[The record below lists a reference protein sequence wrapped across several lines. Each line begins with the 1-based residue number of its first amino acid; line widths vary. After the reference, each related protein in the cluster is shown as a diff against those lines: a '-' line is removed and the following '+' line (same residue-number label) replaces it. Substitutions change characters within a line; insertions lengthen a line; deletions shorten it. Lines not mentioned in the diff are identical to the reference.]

1 MVDFYRKQFATWQ
14 KLGAALNGSFKSNRS
29 ALEKDA
35 AAVKALGELES
46 IWQMPEPYKHLNR
59 ITPLIEQ
66 VQNVNHQLVEQHR
79 QHALERI
86 DARIEE
92 SRQRLLE
99 AHATSELQNS
109 VLLPMQKARKRAEV
123 SQSIPEIL
131 AEQQETKA
139 LQMDADK
146 KINLWI
152 DELRKARST
161 TPGSK

>member
-1 MVDFYRKQFATWQ
+1 M
-14 KLGAALNGSFKSNRS
+14 
-29 ALEKDA
+29 
-35 AAVKALGELES
+35 AVKALGELEN

-92 SRQRLLE
+92 SRQRLQE

-109 VLLPMQKARKRAEV
+109 VLLPMQKPENVPRSASQFRKFWRNSKKQWHCKRMPRRRLTSGSTSCV
-123 SQSIPEIL
+123 
-131 AEQQETKA
+131 KA
-139 LQMDADK
+139 
-146 KINLWI
+146 
-152 DELRKARST
+152 
-161 TPGSK
+161 GSPVTSSE

>member
-1 MVDFYRKQFATWQ
+1 
-14 KLGAALNGSFKSNRS
+14 
-29 ALEKDA
+29 
-35 AAVKALGELES
+35 
-46 IWQMPEPYKHLNR
+46 MPEPYKHLNR

-152 DELRKARST
+152 DELCKSKKHNSGQQMKLNALPTQNRLMLWWKNPLSNRYRKNASGECRQ
-161 TPGSK
+161 

>member
-1 MVDFYRKQFATWQ
+1 M
-14 KLGAALNGSFKSNRS
+14 
-29 ALEKDA
+29 
-35 AAVKALGELES
+35 AVKALGELEN

-92 SRQRLLE
+92 SRQRLQE

-109 VLLPMQKARKRAEV
+109 VLLPMQKPESALRSVIRFRKFWRNSKRRKRY
-123 SQSIPEIL
+123 
-131 AEQQETKA
+131 KR
-139 LQMDADK
+139 M
-146 KINLWI
+146 
-152 DELRKARST
+152 LRRRLTSGLTSCVKARSPAT
-161 TPGSK
+161 SSE

>member
-1 MVDFYRKQFATWQ
+1 
-14 KLGAALNGSFKSNRS
+14 
-29 ALEKDA
+29 
-35 AAVKALGELES
+35 
-46 IWQMPEPYKHLNR
+46 MPEPYKHLNR

-109 VLLPMQKARKRAEV
+109 VLLPMQKPENALKSASRFRKFWR
-123 SQSIPEIL
+123 
-131 AEQQETKA
+131 
-139 LQMDADK
+139 
-146 KINLWI
+146 N
-152 DELRKARST
+152 
-161 TPGSK
+161 SKRQKRCKWMQIKD

>member
-1 MVDFYRKQFATWQ
+1 
-14 KLGAALNGSFKSNRS
+14 
-29 ALEKDA
+29 
-35 AAVKALGELES
+35 
-46 IWQMPEPYKHLNR
+46 MPEPYKHLNR

-92 SRQRLLE
+92 SRQRCWKRTPRQSCKQRS
-99 AHATSELQNS
+99 AADA
-109 VLLPMQKARKRAEV
+109 KARKRAEV

-146 KINLWI
+146 K
-152 DELRKARST
+152 D
-161 TPGSK
+161 

>member
-1 MVDFYRKQFATWQ
+1 M
-14 KLGAALNGSFKSNRS
+14 AALNPT
-29 ALEKDA
+29 A
-35 AAVKALGELES
+35 ARWKRRRGGKALGELES

-92 SRQRLLE
+92 SRQRLQE

-123 SQSIPEIL
+123 SHSIPEIL

-139 LQMDADK
+139 LQTDAEK
-146 KINLWI
+146 KINQWI
-152 DELRKARST
+152 DELRKSRKPSYEQRMKLHAQQNHNR
-161 TPGSK
+161 PMLW